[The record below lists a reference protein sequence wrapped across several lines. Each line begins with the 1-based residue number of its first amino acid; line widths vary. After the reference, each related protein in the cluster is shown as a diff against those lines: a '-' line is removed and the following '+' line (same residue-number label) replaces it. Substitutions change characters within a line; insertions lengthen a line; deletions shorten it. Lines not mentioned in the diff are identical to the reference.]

1 VSSKKGSSLSKNPTQ
16 STIQQQIISLLVK
29 GFGTGLSPWM
39 PGTFGSLLALLL
51 VYIVGTLQLLLAL
64 QICFAAAFTLLSWYL
79 IYLYEAQ
86 THKHDD
92 SQVVI
97 DEFAGIFITF
107 IGVTPSGLN
116 LVAGFILFR
125 ILDIVKPFPIGWI
138 DKNLPGAAG
147 TLFDDV
153 LAGVVACGLL
163 HFFVLQGWL

>member
-1 VSSKKGSSLSKNPTQ
+1 MSKNPTQ
-16 STIQQQIISLLVK
+16 GTIQQQIIALFVK

-39 PGTFGSLLALLL
+39 PGTCGSLLAMLV
-51 VYIVGTLQLLLAL
+51 VYIVGTLQLSLIL
-64 QICFAAAFTLLSWYL
+64 QIVFTIAFTLLSWFL

-107 IGVTPSGLN
+107 IGIAPVGLH
-116 LVAGFILFR
+116 LLAGFILFR

-147 TLFDDV
+147 TLLDDV
-153 LAGVVACGLL
+153 VAGVVACALL
-163 HFFVLQGWL
+163 HFIVLQGWL

>member
-1 VSSKKGSSLSKNPTQ
+1 
-16 STIQQQIISLLVK
+16 
-29 GFGTGLSPWM
+29 M
-39 PGTFGSLLALLL
+39 PGTCGSLLAMLV
-51 VYIVGTLQLLLAL
+51 VYIVGTLQLSLIL
-64 QICFAAAFTLLSWYL
+64 QIVFTIAFTLLSWFL

-107 IGVTPSGLN
+107 IGIAPVGLH
-116 LVAGFILFR
+116 LLAGFILFR

-147 TLFDDV
+147 TLLDDV
-153 LAGVVACGLL
+153 VAGVVACALL
-163 HFFVLQGWL
+163 HFIVLQGWL

>member
-1 VSSKKGSSLSKNPTQ
+1 MSKNPTQ
-16 STIQQQIISLLVK
+16 STIQQQIISLFVK

-39 PGTFGSLLALLL
+39 PGTCGSLLALLL
-51 VYIVGTLQLLLAL
+51 VYIVGTWQLSLVL
-64 QICFAAAFTLLSWYL
+64 QIGFAAAFTLVSWYL

-107 IGVTPSGLN
+107 IGVAPVGLN

-147 TLFDDV
+147 TLLDDV
-153 LAGVVACGLL
+153 VAGAAACVLL
-163 HFFVLQGWL
+163 HFIVQQGWL